1 MEIEWKIEE
10 RLASGKWEVAGK
22 SRRAQFPYQS
32 AQANDSELDWS
43 INS

>member
-22 SRRAQFPYQS
+22 SRAQFPFHS
-32 AQANDSELDWS
+32 AQANDSEPDWS